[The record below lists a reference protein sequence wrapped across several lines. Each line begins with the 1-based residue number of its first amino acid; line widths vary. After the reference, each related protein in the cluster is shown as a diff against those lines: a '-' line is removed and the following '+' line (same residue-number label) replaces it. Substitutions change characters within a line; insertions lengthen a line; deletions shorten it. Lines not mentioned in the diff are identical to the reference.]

1 MILIRIKYNKTLI
14 LYVDKY
20 LRITVNDDHRRY
32 DSQHHHTVGEKA
44 CELSKDKYIVMCFT
58 FTDVKQLPGTYLSDY
73 YLNDNNILLIIRSY
87 KIYLKRQHKHDDKRY
102 YIIILKTNYGNFHN
116 IKFVKVYLPVNII
129 GINIQTSKTLFYIIL

>member
-1 MILIRIKYNKTLI
+1 MGNKLMILPVIRIKYNKTLI

-32 DSQHHHTVGEKA
+32 DCQHHHTVGEKA

-73 YLNDNNILLIIRSY
+73 YLNDNNILLIIRCY
-87 KIYLKRQHKHDDKRY
+87 KIY
-102 YIIILKTNYGNFHN
+102 F
-116 IKFVKVYLPVNII
+116 
-129 GINIQTSKTLFYIIL
+129 